1 MKHKR
6 QTNYANFF
14 KVKNKTKWTPKET
27 HYTLKTFID
36 LIQHEINGI
45 KTKKVK
51 ISKSKLS
58 NGEQEAMKHLAKL
71 KDINISTADKG
82 GTVVIMDTE
91 NYIKEVNAQLS
102 DKINY
107 KMLQKD
113 PTLKH
118 NEKVN
123 DTLYRFQNE
132 NPLFKKTAEG
142 LKIIN
147 SKAPKLYTT
156 PKIHRENNPGRPVIK
171 PINYHTSEIPR
182 F

>member
-1 MKHKR
+1 
-6 QTNYANFF
+6 
-14 KVKNKTKWTPKET
+14 
-27 HYTLKTFID
+27 
-36 LIQHEINGI
+36 
-45 KTKKVK
+45 
-51 ISKSKLS
+51 
-58 NGEQEAMKHLAKL
+58 MKHLAKL

-132 NPLFKKTAEG
+132 NPLF
-142 LKIIN
+142 
-147 SKAPKLYTT
+147 
-156 PKIHRENNPGRPVIK
+156 
-171 PINYHTSEIPR
+171 
-182 F
+182 